1 MIHENNLT
9 ANLLI
14 WETNPALRNKNNIV
28 ELYADELTHGDTIIG
43 SSFTAEQ
50 ISTYTIEEIIE
61 KRSSEIKGKDHF
73 IVKTSWKSNGMS
85 EFKGKDISRTSKTFQ
100 KLING

>member
-14 WETNPALRNKNNIV
+14 WETNPALRNKNNII
-28 ELYADELTHGDTIIG
+28 ELYADELNEGDIIVG
-43 SSFTAEQ
+43 SNFSPEQ
-50 ISTYTIEEIIE
+50 VSTYTIDKILERRYS
-61 KRSSEIKGKDHF
+61 KIKGKEHF
-73 IVKTSWKSNGMS
+73 ICKTSWNNNSIS
-85 EFKGKDISRTSKTFQ
+85 DFKGYDISRTSKTFQ